1 MNFGFAARHAWLW
14 QRVASEG
21 RVSRPARVQQA
32 VTRSIRITPAASAV
46 LLTPKLALATHR
58 PGRRGYSLDL
68 LRPGTFTTRVRD
80 DQRR

>member
-32 VTRSIRITPAASAV
+32 VTRSIRTTPAASAV
-46 LLTPKLALATHR
+46 LHVVQVHLFNSETGAGTTA
-58 PGRRGYSLDL
+58 GRRGYSLPL
-68 LRPGTFTTRVRD
+68 ATGCTPY
-80 DQRR
+80 